1 MSKTKTVAEI
11 LIDVLEVAGVNN
23 CYGIIGDTLN
33 FVGKAIEKSTINW
46 IHTRH
51 EETAAFAA
59 GAEALISNKL
69 TACAGSCG
77 PGSLHL
83 INGLYEA
90 NRNHAPVLV
99 IASQLAAPSMGT
111 GFPQE
116 VDFLKVYQDCSI
128 FCQMVSQPE
137 QAQRIF
143 TQAAQAAVNR
153 RGVAVVILP
162 SDVSKIAIEEKPI
175 RVWNPQPIIRPN
187 EDEINQLISA
197 INAGNKITI
206 YAGVGCHNAHHE
218 VVALAEKLQ
227 APVVHTSRAKDCIA
241 HNNPYQVGMT
251 GMFGTKAGYE
261 AIKNCDT
268 LLLLGCGFAW
278 SEFYPEQTNIIQID
292 HDATQLGLRHPI
304 DLGLVGD
311 IKATLQNVLPQIKAR
326 TDSHFLD
333 KYTAMFNKIMAKYE
347 NFASTV
353 NDKHLI
359 HPQQL
364 VELIDKHAR
373 EDALI
378 TADVGTPMLWGSRY
392 LTMNGQRRFLSS
404 LKHGTMSNAM
414 PQAYGLQKAFPDRQV
429 ISLSGDGGLAMLMGD
444 LLTAKQENLPIKI
457 VVFDNSSLNFV
468 EQEQKGEGL
477 VEVYVDLKNGDFKT
491 IAEGCGFS
499 AQTVSKPSELE
510 NAVQTFLST
519 SGPALLNVII
529 SPDELIMPP
538 TISYE
543 NVKNMVWYGSK
554 AILEGK
560 GKEVIDL
567 IKNNI

>member
-1 MSKTKTVAEI
+1 MTKTKTVSEV
-11 LIDVLEVAGVNN
+11 LIEVMIEAGVSN

-33 FVGKAIEKSTINW
+33 FVGKAIEKSKINW

-51 EETAAFAA
+51 EEAAAFAA
-59 GAEALISNKL
+59 GAEALITKKL

-90 NRNHAPVLV
+90 NRNNAPVLA
-99 IASQLAAPSMGT
+99 IASQLTAASMGT
-111 GFPQE
+111 AFPQE
-116 VDFLKVYQDCSI
+116 VDFLKVFQDASVY
-128 FCQMVSQPE
+128 CQIINQPD

-143 TQAAQAAVNR
+143 TQAAQAALNK

-162 SDVSKIAIEEKPI
+162 SDISNMQVFEKPI
-175 RVWNPQPIIRPN
+175 RIWRPQPIIRPN
-187 EDEINQLISA
+187 DQEINLLAEA
-197 INAGNKITI
+197 INNGQKITI
-206 YAGVGCHNAHHE
+206 FTGIGCHNAHQE
-218 VVALAEKLQ
+218 VIALAEKLK
-227 APVVHTSRAKDCIA
+227 APIVHTSRAKNHIA
-241 HNNPYQVGMT
+241 YDNPYQVGMT

-261 AIKNCDT
+261 AIKDCDT

-278 SEFYPEQTNIIQID
+278 PEFYPEQAKIIQVD

-311 IKATLQNVLPQIKAR
+311 IQPTLQNLLPQIKAR
-326 TDSHFLD
+326 SDSNFLN
-333 KYTAMFNKIMAKYE
+333 KYTALFATIMAKYE
-347 NFASTV
+347 TFAGSV
-353 NDKHLI
+353 HDKQPI

-364 VELIDKHAR
+364 VELIDKHANQ
-373 EDALI
+373 DALF
-378 TADVGTPMLWGSRY
+378 TADVGTPMLWGARY
-392 LTMNGQRRFLSS
+392 LTMNGKRYFLTS
-404 LKHGTMSNAM
+404 LKHGTMANSM
-414 PQAYGLQKAFPDRQV
+414 PQAYGFQQAFPDRQV

-457 VVFDNSSLNFV
+457 VVFNNSSLNFV

-491 IAEGCGFS
+491 IAEGCGLS

-510 NAVQTFLST
+510 NAVKTFLT
-519 SGPALLNVII
+519 TTGPALLNVII

-538 TISYE
+538 AISYE
-543 NVKNMVWYGSK
+543 NVKNMVWYSSK
-554 AILEGK
+554 AILAGK
-560 GKEVIDL
+560 GKEIVEL
-567 IKNNI
+567 IKHNI